1 MPTSLNGCN
10 GVGVAMGLSPASAL
24 ARSNLKTTGSPS
36 SRSKFDSEIGAERCA
51 GSWYQQAGQ
60 LPQLASFFC
69 HTSIRERTGHS
80 HNSGIDGSQGPK
92 HNNDLYA
99 RSQSRTIGRRQPG
112 RFPVKKRKRAA
123 DDTGSVYN
131 PNQATVQ
138 SLSPNAPHALWS
150 KLPASHRPLR
160 TAKAPTA
167 ERISDLPI
175 ERSMV
180 LGATTRQPRFDGD
193 T

>member
-1 MPTSLNGCN
+1 
-10 GVGVAMGLSPASAL
+10 MGISPASAL
-24 ARSNLKTTGSPS
+24 ARSNLKTTGTPS
-36 SRSKFDSEIGAERCA
+36 SRSEFDSEIGAERCA

-69 HTSIRERTGHS
+69 HTPIRERTGHS

-92 HNNDLYA
+92 NNNDLYA

-123 DDTGSVYN
+123 DVTGSIYN

-138 SLSPNAPHALWS
+138 SLRPNAPHAFWS
-150 KLPASHRPLR
+150 KLPASHRLHMP
-160 TAKAPTA
+160 TTAPTA
-167 ERISDLPI
+167 ERIPDPSI
-175 ERSMV
+175 QS
-180 LGATTRQPRFDGD
+180 
-193 T
+193 